1 MKYKVHTVQ
10 PGIRGPFA
18 WSHGRIIQSIL
29 RCIDKNETVQ
39 GFFMRRTI
47 LTGLGVL
54 AAFGLGA
61 WYGQGRLSD
70 AALREQAQPIRILYP
85 AADSAYN
92 LKSVR
97 ALPYKLVYRD
107 NVYTYNDVDGDKE
120 VIVNYG
126 NGIKVHAKITSVM
139 GEE

>member
-1 MKYKVHTVQ
+1 
-10 PGIRGPFA
+10 
-18 WSHGRIIQSIL
+18 
-29 RCIDKNETVQ
+29 
-39 GFFMRRTI
+39 MRRTI